1 MEEYMQVALMPTTQS
16 FLDFL
21 SQHAGKD
28 ALLGQ
33 WGYCPEGR
41 GEQLSEE
48 QARQHPECQKWL
60 GQSVFD
66 APGLTECF
74 IGQKLEGDLAQRL
87 KTLYVLWCEGH
98 LGDKIH
104 ELVQLPGAA
113 VFRTDEKGEFTEV
126 AYLWKKNGPGNL
138 DWDIFVCSDPEEGLC
153 VKQLDGSWTH
163 WGLINMVLRYNVHGE
178 MTSAPVQLQPGE
190 PYACVLSSVLNCR
203 DGRDHHLITCVPHGT
218 ILRLTGNLRENW
230 TECILPDGTVG
241 WLFTKFLVKHN
252 V

>member
-16 FLDFL
+16 FLEFL

-28 ALLGQ
+28 ASLGQ
-33 WGYCPEGR
+33 WGYFPGGR
-41 GEQLSEE
+41 GEQLEDASEFPASE
-48 QARQHPECQKWL
+48 KWL

-98 LGDKIH
+98 LGDNIYN
-104 ELVQLPGAA
+104 LVQLPGAA
-113 VFRTDEKGEFTEV
+113 VFRANEAGDFTDM
-126 AYLWKKNGPGNL
+126 AYLWKKNGSGVL

-153 VKQLDGSWTH
+153 VKQLDDSWTH
-163 WGLINMVLRYNVHGE
+163 WGLINMVIRYNVHGE
-178 MTSAPVQLQPGE
+178 MTQNPPPLQPGE

-203 DGRDHHLITCVPHGT
+203 DGKDHHLITCVPHGT